1 MSDASKTFVT
11 PFPGM
16 EATRLINM
24 YIRLHNLN
32 APATMS
38 DAQKPFAGIESG
50 HIVNQHAYLEEEKVK
65 EEVKQVKEEV
75 KQVKE
80 EVKQVKEEVKQ
91 VKEEMKEPVANG
103 LEKLPI
109 NFIQEE
115 WVICDVCLGEID
127 SDNKRCIIRITKCG
141 DIMHLSCFKKW
152 KEYFLS
158 KAENH
163 DKTCCPCPSCRGE
176 CCY

>member
-16 EATRLINM
+16 VAEALINR

-38 DAQKPFAGIESG
+38 DDQKPFAGIDSG
-50 HIVNQHAYLEEEKVK
+50 HIVNQLTTLEVKKEVK
-65 EEVKQVKEEV
+65 EEGKEEG
-75 KQVKE
+75 KE
-80 EVKQVKEEVKQ
+80 KV
-91 VKEEMKEPVANG
+91 KEPVANG
-103 LEKLPI
+103 LEILPFK
-109 NFIQEE
+109 FIKEG
-115 WVICDVCLGEID
+115 WVICPGCLGEID
-127 SDNKRCIIRITKCG
+127 SGNNRYIIRITECG
-141 DIMHLSCFKKW
+141 HIMHQSCFKKW

-158 KAENH
+158 KNH
-163 DKTCCPCPSCRGE
+163 DKTCCPCPQCRGK